1 MAKNLKLVAS
11 NPPKSPAPPR
21 PLGEHGRAL
30 WASVHSQYSIED
42 AAGVEFLV
50 TACQALDRAEAL
62 KAQIDADGA
71 VIRTKAGLKD
81 HPGLKHETAAR
92 SLCIRT
98 LARLGLDLEP
108 VRGGPGRP
116 SGGGGWEG

>member
-1 MAKNLKLVAS
+1 MAKNLKLVADNTPS
-11 NPPKSPAPPR
+11 TMSPPR
-21 PLGEHGRAL
+21 PLGVHGERL
-30 WASVHSQYSIED
+30 WRSVHLQYGIED
-42 AAGVEFLV
+42 AAGIEFLL

-108 VRGGPGRP
+108 VRAGPGRP
-116 SGGGGWEG
+116 SGGGWEG

>member
-1 MAKNLKLVAS
+1 M
-11 NPPKSPAPPR
+11 
-21 PLGEHGRAL
+21 AL
-30 WASVHSQYSIED
+30 WQSVNGQYQIED
-42 AAGVEFLV
+42 AAGIEFLV

-62 KAQIDADGA
+62 KTQIDADGA

-81 HPGLKHETAAR
+81 HPGLKHEIAAR

-108 VRGGPGRP
+108 LHSGPGRP
-116 SGGGGWEG
+116 AGAGYRS

>member
-1 MAKNLKLVAS
+1 MAKNLKLVAD
-11 NPPKSPAPPR
+11 NPPLTGAPPR
-21 PLGEHGRAL
+21 PLGQHGMAL
-30 WASVHSQYSIED
+30 WQSVNSQYGIED

-108 VRGGPGRP
+108 LRNGPGRP
-116 SGGGGWEG
+116 SGGGWEG

>member
-1 MAKNLKLVAS
+1 MAKNLKLVAN
-11 NPPKSPAPPR
+11 NPSTTQAPPR
-21 PLGEHGRAL
+21 PLGEHGIAL
-30 WASVHSQYSIED
+30 WQSVLGQYGIED
-42 AAGVEFLV
+42 AAGVEFLT

-81 HPGLKHETAAR
+81 HPGLKHEIAAR

-108 VRGGPGRP
+108 LRSGPGRP
-116 SGGGGWEG
+116 TGGGYRG

>member
-1 MAKNLKLVAS
+1 MPKNLKLVAD
-11 NPPKSPAPPR
+11 NPPLTCAPPR
-21 PLGEHGRAL
+21 PLGQHGMAL
-30 WASVHSQYSIED
+30 WRSVVAQYAIED
-42 AAGVEFLV
+42 AAGIEFLV

-108 VRGGPGRP
+108 LHGGPGRP
-116 SGGGGWEG
+116 AGPGYGG

>member
-1 MAKNLKLVAS
+1 MAKNLQLVAN
-11 NPPKSPAPPR
+11 NPPVTGAPPR
-21 PLGEHGRAL
+21 PLGPHGMAL
-30 WASVHSQYSIED
+30 WQSVNGQYQIED
-42 AAGVEFLV
+42 AAGIEFLV

-62 KAQIDADGA
+62 KTQIDADGA

-81 HPGLKHETAAR
+81 HPGLKHEIAAR

-108 VRGGPGRP
+108 LHSGPGRP
-116 SGGGGWEG
+116 AGAGYRS

>member
-1 MAKNLKLVAS
+1 MPKNLTLVAS
-11 NPPKSPAPPR
+11 NPPLTSAPPR
-21 PLGEHGRAL
+21 PLGQHGTAL
-30 WASVHSQYSIED
+30 WQSVNGQYAIED
-42 AAGVEFLV
+42 AAGIEFLT

-108 VRGGPGRP
+108 LHGGPGRP
-116 SGGGGWEG
+116 PGAGYEG